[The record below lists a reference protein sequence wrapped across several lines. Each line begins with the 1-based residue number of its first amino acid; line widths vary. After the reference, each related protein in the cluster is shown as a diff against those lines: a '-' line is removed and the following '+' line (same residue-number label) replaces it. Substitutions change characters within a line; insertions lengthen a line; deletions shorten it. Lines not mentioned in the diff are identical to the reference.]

1 VTLTLDAAT
10 ARDGSETLQV
20 PASAPIPDE
29 TVQWSI
35 RFIDRSGLLE
45 RIAIWKEED
54 CRGAGGRP
62 ETFPTRALLVA
73 MVLCATSNEPLLVTC
88 FRDVL
93 FRRISLAM
101 RTALGVP
108 SPPAPLDARGW
119 EAVYRNLRTRF
130 HSLLD
135 LMDPSP
141 LPKNRRMAND
151 QFHVALQ
158 LRRSRLTDD
167 QWSER
172 EQRLE
177 WFVNQI
183 LEASLQMLPREVRRR
198 WKGSVAVDATVVP
211 AFARP
216 ERAAPR
222 VRKSRPREVIVHSSD
237 PDAAWYIRGEADDRD
252 DRGGFSAR
260 NTWGYEA
267 TFAVSGSDGPDEP
280 QSIPSLVVGM
290 APLHKPGHDVGAN
303 ATRALRSVHDR
314 GHPANFLA
322 ADRAYTNAKPDDFQL
337 PVRALGYRPVLDY
350 KIDQLGV
357 QTSFGG
363 MLQIEG
369 AWYCPSIPDVL
380 VSATTD
386 FRNGRIEE
394 ATYEARLKERRGYL
408 IRQKAGEDAEG
419 YLRVRCPASNPK
431 PIARCDLKPASV
443 RSETRGRLRVNVR
456 REVEQ
461 HPPSIC
467 SQQSLT
473 LPPEAGAK
481 FAQDLLYGSEEWHST
496 YATLRNSIEGFNG
509 YVKDGA

>member
-172 EQRLE
+172 EQCLE

-222 VRKSRPREVIVHSSD
+222 VRKSRP
-237 PDAAWYIRGEADDRD
+237 
-252 DRGGFSAR
+252 
-260 NTWGYEA
+260 
-267 TFAVSGSDGPDEP
+267 
-280 QSIPSLVVGM
+280 
-290 APLHKPGHDVGAN
+290 
-303 ATRALRSVHDR
+303 
-314 GHPANFLA
+314 
-322 ADRAYTNAKPDDFQL
+322 
-337 PVRALGYRPVLDY
+337 
-350 KIDQLGV
+350 
-357 QTSFGG
+357 
-363 MLQIEG
+363 
-369 AWYCPSIPDVL
+369 
-380 VSATTD
+380 
-386 FRNGRIEE
+386 
-394 ATYEARLKERRGYL
+394 
-408 IRQKAGEDAEG
+408 
-419 YLRVRCPASNPK
+419 
-431 PIARCDLKPASV
+431 
-443 RSETRGRLRVNVR
+443 
-456 REVEQ
+456 
-461 HPPSIC
+461 
-467 SQQSLT
+467 
-473 LPPEAGAK
+473 
-481 FAQDLLYGSEEWHST
+481 
-496 YATLRNSIEGFNG
+496 
-509 YVKDGA
+509 

>member
-1 VTLTLDAAT
+1 
-10 ARDGSETLQV
+10 
-20 PASAPIPDE
+20 
-29 TVQWSI
+29 
-35 RFIDRSGLLE
+35 
-45 RIAIWKEED
+45 
-54 CRGAGGRP
+54 
-62 ETFPTRALLVA
+62 
-73 MVLCATSNEPLLVTC
+73 
-88 FRDVL
+88 
-93 FRRISLAM
+93 
-101 RTALGVP
+101 
-108 SPPAPLDARGW
+108 
-119 EAVYRNLRTRF
+119 
-130 HSLLD
+130 
-135 LMDPSP
+135 
-141 LPKNRRMAND
+141 
-151 QFHVALQ
+151 
-158 LRRSRLTDD
+158 
-167 QWSER
+167 
-172 EQRLE
+172 
-177 WFVNQI
+177 
-183 LEASLQMLPREVRRR
+183 
-198 WKGSVAVDATVVP
+198 
-211 AFARP
+211 
-216 ERAAPR
+216 
-222 VRKSRPREVIVHSSD
+222 VHSSD